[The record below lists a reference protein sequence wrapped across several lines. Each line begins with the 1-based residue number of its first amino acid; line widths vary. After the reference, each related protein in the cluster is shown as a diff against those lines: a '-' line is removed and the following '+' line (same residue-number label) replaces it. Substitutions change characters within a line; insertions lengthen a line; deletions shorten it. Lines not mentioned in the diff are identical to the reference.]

1 MKINS
6 CPICGHTP
14 IIDVTKFD
22 LEKIHCSNIRCP
34 LTREVPIFT
43 IDVSFQVD
51 HSKEEIYEYLSDIW
65 NEETVKINELILHR
79 HIEGNAWQKVE

>member
-14 IIDVTKFD
+14 IIDGAKSD
-22 LEKIHCSNIRCP
+22 LKKIHCSNIRCP

-43 IDVSFQVD
+43 IDISFQVN
-51 HSKEEIYEYLSDIW
+51 HSEEEIYEYLSDTW
-65 NEETVKINELILHR
+65 NEETIKINELILHR
-79 HIEGNAWQKVE
+79 HMERDTWQKVE